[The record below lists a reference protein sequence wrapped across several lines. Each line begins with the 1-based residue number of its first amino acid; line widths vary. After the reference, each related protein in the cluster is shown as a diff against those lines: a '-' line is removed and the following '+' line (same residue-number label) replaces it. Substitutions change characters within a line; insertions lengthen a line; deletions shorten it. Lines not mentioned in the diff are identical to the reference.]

1 VPGRANKLHF
11 EARGDGTWALAGTL
25 GAGSRRVGFSALA
38 DRPELVLEAAW
49 AAELARAG
57 IRWVREAAARPVM
70 TDRPAVIA
78 EVQSVPFDT
87 LASEVNRRSL
97 NLGAELLL
105 RWASRGADAPARLTA
120 HVRDVVGEFAVVA
133 LRDGSGLSPDSR
145 VAPRTQAL
153 YLAQF
158 PRRKGAEDFP
168 LLLPANGYGT
178 LRRLGRGVLP
188 PGSVRA
194 KTGTL
199 DSVSALAGYL
209 GRRDGILAISALY
222 NGPRSRRAKAAE
234 WALFRLLGAD
244 GVNLATAAASDSHLG
259 GDEAKAP

>member
-1 VPGRANKLHF
+1 VKPGGRLVYATCSLLPEEND
-11 EARGDGTWALAGTL
+11 AVVDGFLAQHP
-25 GAGSRRVGFSALA
+25 GFHAIDA
-38 DRPELVLEAAW
+38 T
-49 AAELARAG
+49 AELARAG

-244 GVNLATAAASDSHLG
+244 GVNLAAAAASDSHLG